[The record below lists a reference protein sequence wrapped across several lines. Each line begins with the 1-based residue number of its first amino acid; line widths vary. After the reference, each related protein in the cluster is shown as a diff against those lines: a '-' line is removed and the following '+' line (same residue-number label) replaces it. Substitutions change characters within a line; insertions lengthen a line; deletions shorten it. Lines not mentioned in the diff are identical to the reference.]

1 MKLWGLFV
9 SSCFLT
15 SFRPTPGAPKE
26 KHCNTSA
33 VLIPLVNV
41 DITKI
46 EKFSTEV
53 VTEVMKDLGDQA

>member
-1 MKLWGLFV
+1 M

-33 VLIPLVNV
+33 VLISLVNV

-53 VTEVMKDLGDQA
+53 VTEVTKDLGDQA